1 MRRGILA
8 TSLKMFDTHCATLS
22 SRSSILTTRRRMRP
36 RRLLL
41 RLAGGTAGC
50 VDETAT
56 ARGTPKRLGR
66 NASRWSW
73 RSCSCCVAVGESDH
87 TFTLVK
93 WVILVVVHG
102 SHEAC
107 RGGRGQA
114 ELGCEALAVRSVLVG
129 QGRQGV
135 ADGAALPV
143 GNQAL
148 DGHAPLDL
156 LDAGGG
162 GDPLHEHVL
171 LLGDEPDR
179 PGEGGSDPGPQPMAP
194 VA

>member
-114 ELGCEALAVRSVLVG
+114 ELGCEALAMRPVLVR

-135 ADGAALPV
+135 ADR
-143 GNQAL
+143 
-148 DGHAPLDL
+148 APLPLGDQTLQRHPPFDL
-156 LDAGGG
+156 LDPRRG
-162 GDPLHEHVL
+162 GDPLNECVL
-171 LLGDEPDR
+171 LLGDQPHR
-179 PGEGGSDPGPQPMAP
+179 PGQGG
-194 VA
+194 